1 MAERTTA
8 RQAPAGTPRLPVT
21 VLSGFLG
28 AGKTTLLNHVL
39 ANRDGLRVAV
49 IVNDMSE
56 VNIDAALVREGGA
69 ALSRTEERLVEMTNG
84 CICCTLRDDLL
95 EEVDRLAREGRFDY
109 LLIESSGI
117 SEPMPVA
124 ATFAFPRDDG
134 ATLGDVARL
143 DTMVT
148 VVDAADFGRELDSGD
163 ELAERGLDQY
173 EDDERT
179 VSDLLMDQVEFADV
193 IVVNKTDL
201 VDEAEAERLR
211 AVLTRLNPVARVVT
225 ARHGRVAPADILGTG
240 SFDLERAQQ
249 APGWVREL
257 NGDHVPETEE
267 YGISSTVYRADR
279 PFHPGRLWEFVT
291 RGLDSGAYG
300 TILRSKGFFRL
311 GSRPRVTG
319 LWSQAGAVARF
330 EPSGTHPE
338 LSGPAALDTLAR
350 AGGAVRDEGGEGY
363 APDEGGE
370 ERAREQG
377 QELVFIGTG
386 LAAAALRAAL
396 DACLLAGG
404 EAPGE
409 DPFPAWDIHGAD
421 DGRAHEH
428 PARPRPAD
436 LPAPARPAGPAER
449 THPAGS

>member
-1 MAERTTA
+1 MTDH
-8 RQAPAGTPRLPVT
+8 RLPVT

-56 VNIDAALVREGGA
+56 INIDAALVRGGEG

-134 ATLGDVARL
+134 ATLGDLARL

-148 VVDAADFGRELDSGD
+148 VVDAANFLPELESGD
-163 ELAERGLDQY
+163 GLAERGLDQY

-179 VSDLLMDQVEFADV
+179 VSDLLMDQIEFADV
-193 IVVNKTDL
+193 IVVNKLDL
-201 VDEAEAERLR
+201 VDTADAARLR
-211 AVLTRLNPVARVVT
+211 AALARLNPAARVVPT
-225 ARHGRVAPADILGTG
+225 EHGRVDPSAILGTG
-240 SFDLERAQQ
+240 LFDLERAQQ

-257 NGDHVPETEE
+257 NGDHTPETEE
-267 YGISSTVYRADR
+267 YGISSTVFRAGR
-279 PFHPGRLWEFVT
+279 AFHPERLWTFVT
-291 RGLDSGAYG
+291 EELDSGAYG
-300 TILRSKGFFRL
+300 RVLRSKGFFWLAGRD
-311 GSRPRVTG
+311 RVTG

-330 EPSGTHPE
+330 EP
-338 LSGPAALDTLAR
+338 
-350 AGGAVRDEGGEGY
+350 AG
-363 APDEGGE
+363 
-370 ERAREQG
+370 ARERDGQDGQGQGQGQG
-377 QELVFIGTG
+377 QEIVFIGTE
-386 LAAAALRAAL
+386 LRPEALRQAL
-396 DACLLAGG
+396 SACLVRPD
-404 EAPGE
+404 ESQTSWP
-409 DPFPAWDIHGAD
+409 DPFPAWDAHGLDEDTCEHDHGLETA
-421 DGRAHEH
+421 RA
-428 PARPRPAD
+428 
-436 LPAPARPAGPAER
+436 
-449 THPAGS
+449 